1 MIKYRILP
9 KHRLVVLCFWGE
21 TGEEEILEVSSSLR
35 EDPEFSSDYD
45 SLVDTSNLRHSV
57 SGEEVRDLA
66 QPRIA
71 MSANRRLAVVA
82 PADHAYGPARM
93 HQLLSESRN
102 ALRIEVFRDRISALA
117 WLGKEGLGLDGICEE
132 LAAEHGEA

>member
-1 MIKYRILP
+1 
-9 KHRLVVLCFWGE
+9 VVLCFWGE

-82 PADHAYGPARM
+82 RM